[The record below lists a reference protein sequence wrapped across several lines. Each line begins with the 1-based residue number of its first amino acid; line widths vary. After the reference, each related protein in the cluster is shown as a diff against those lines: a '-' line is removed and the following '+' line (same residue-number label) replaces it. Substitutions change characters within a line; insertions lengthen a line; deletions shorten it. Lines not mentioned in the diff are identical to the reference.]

1 MFYSLM
7 VIGNPGKPLEGLPG
21 KDTAMMSEE
30 KYSLEQEFT
39 EEDVSQMRQHAPE
52 AASLM
57 SALGNES
64 RLMVLCALT
73 QGPRSVGE
81 LNDVVP
87 LSQSA
92 LSQQLGKLRDRGLVT
107 TRRESQTIY
116 YSLASGP
123 AQRIIETLHD
133 IYCRLPGATPT

>member
-1 MFYSLM
+1 MQTS
-7 VIGNPGKPLEGLPG
+7 GKPVDDPV
-21 KDTAMMSEE
+21 
-30 KYSLEQEFT
+30 FT
-39 EEDVSQMRQHAPE
+39 EQDVDQMRQHAPQ
-52 AASLM
+52 AAGLM
-57 SALGNES
+57 NALGNES

-116 YSLASGP
+116 YSLADEP
-123 AQRIIETLHD
+123 ARRIIETLHD
-133 IYCRLPGATPT
+133 IYCTVPRPDAA

>member
-1 MFYSLM
+1 MQA
-7 VIGNPGKPLEGLPG
+7 NDKPSGDPV
-21 KDTAMMSEE
+21 
-30 KYSLEQEFT
+30 FT
-39 EEDVSQMRQHAPE
+39 EGDVNQMRRHAPE
-52 AASLM
+52 AAGLM
-57 SALGNES
+57 NALGNES

-81 LNDVVP
+81 LNDIVP

-116 YSLASGP
+116 YSLAEGP

-133 IYCRLPGATPT
+133 IYFTVPRPDAVA

>member
-1 MFYSLM
+1 MQ
-7 VIGNPGKPLEGLPG
+7 VNDKPAGDPV
-21 KDTAMMSEE
+21 
-30 KYSLEQEFT
+30 FT
-39 EEDVSQMRQHAPE
+39 EGDVNQMRQHAPE
-52 AASLM
+52 AAGLM
-57 SALGNES
+57 NALGNES

-81 LNDVVP
+81 LNDIVP

-92 LSQQLGKLRDRGLVT
+92 LSQQLGKLRDRGLVK

-116 YSLASGP
+116 YSLAEGP

-133 IYCRLPGATPT
+133 IYCTAPHLDSA

>member
-1 MFYSLM
+1 MTPAKKEHTDPMF
-7 VIGNPGKPLEGLPG
+7 PEEG
-21 KDTAMMSEE
+21 
-30 KYSLEQEFT
+30 
-39 EEDVSQMRQHAPE
+39 VNQMREHAP
-52 AASLM
+52 AAAGLM

-81 LNDVVP
+81 LNEVVP

-133 IYCRLPGATPT
+133 IYCSAPKA